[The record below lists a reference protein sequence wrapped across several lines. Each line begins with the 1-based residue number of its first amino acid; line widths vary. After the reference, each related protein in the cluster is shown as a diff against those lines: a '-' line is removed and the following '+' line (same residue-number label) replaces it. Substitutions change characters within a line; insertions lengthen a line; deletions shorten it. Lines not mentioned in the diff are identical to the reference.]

1 MRARASGAAV
11 VAALVVGAL
20 AVGFGL
26 RGEDGGGAGDASGA
40 EPVELTSDA
49 TNLAGADELAAAADL
64 VVVATVASTAEG
76 RTITDPSDPATGIRT
91 RLATLVVDE
100 VLAGE
105 APTPLVVEEEAALLD
120 GTAIRVDGRSPA
132 EVGDT
137 GTWYLLAGE
146 GEAFPYHALVGAEGF
161 VPA

>member
-1 MRARASGAAV
+1 MRAGASGTAV

-20 AVGFGL
+20 AIGFGL
-26 RGEDGGGAGDASGA
+26 RGDAGDGDGPHP
-40 EPVELTSDA
+40 EPVEISSDA
-49 TNLAGADELAAAADL
+49 PRLDGPDQLAAAADL
-64 VVVATVASTAEG
+64 VVVATVASTADG
-76 RTITDPSDPATGIRT
+76 RTVTDPADPTTGIRT

-120 GTAIRVDGRSPA
+120 GTPIRVDGRSPA
-132 EVGDT
+132 AVGDT
-137 GTWYLLAGE
+137 GTWYLLAGD
-146 GEAFPYHALVGAEGF
+146 GEAFPYHALVGAQGF

>member
-11 VAALVVGAL
+11 VTALVVGAL

-26 RGEDGGGAGDASGA
+26 RGDDGRPAGEDTAR
-40 EPVELTSDA
+40 EPVELASDGGG
-49 TNLAGADELAAAADL
+49 LAGADELAAAADL
-64 VVVATVASTAEG
+64 VVVATVASTADG
-76 RTITDPSDPATGIRT
+76 RSITDPSDPATGIRT

-120 GTAIRVDGRSPA
+120 GTPVRVDGRAPA

-146 GEAFPYHALVGAEGF
+146 GEAFPYHALVSAEGF